1 MSSLIPEI
9 DESQS
14 SMILTSQ
21 KYWAHHHFH
30 HRFDMK
36 SALKFKIAD
45 SPWKVAFPIGK
56 DRLPTTIFRGELF

>member
-45 SPWKVAFPIGK
+45 SP
-56 DRLPTTIFRGELF
+56 